1 MDIRELAQKIGVI
14 GDIYARLFHV
24 ERSDDWYL
32 IKLQEEV
39 GELCAAFLKLSGRT
53 RAAAQTNAAD
63 QNPAQDREALAA
75 EVADVLAHTILFA
88 NAQGIDI
95 QKALD
100 KKWLH
105 YLDQPLATPAS
116 EP

>member
-1 MDIRELAQKIGVI
+1 MDIRELAEKIGAI
-14 GDIYARLFHV
+14 GDLYARLFQV

-53 RAAAQTNAAD
+53 RAAAQENAMAK
-63 QNPAQDREALAA
+63 NPTQARDALAA
-75 EVADVLAHTILFA
+75 EIADVLAHTILFA

-100 KKWLH
+100 EKWLH
-105 YLDQPLATPAS
+105 YLQHPAFADS
-116 EP
+116 QKP